1 MEGRNTA
8 SADPP
13 KHPARQLLA
22 AGARLAFSLLLVLIA
37 LYFGDQAAEVT
48 RLPFSTLALR
58 DLLNALLMA
67 MMCVVFASW
76 AVITAVRS
84 RNRKRKPPAKE
95 KGGTP
100 GRIPP

>member
-1 MEGRNTA
+1 M
-8 SADPP
+8 
-13 KHPARQLLA
+13 LA
-22 AGARLAFSLLLVLIA
+22 QGARLLFSLLLALIA

-67 MMCVVFASW
+67 MMGVIFACW
-76 AVITAVRS
+76 AVITAMHR
-84 RNRKRKPPAKE
+84 RQRKPAAKE

-100 GRIPP
+100 

>member
-1 MEGRNTA
+1 MESRDAA
-8 SADPP
+8 SANPHKP
-13 KHPARQLLA
+13 PARQLLA
-22 AGARLAFSLLLVLIA
+22 TGVRLVFSLLLGMVA

-67 MMCVVFASW
+67 MMSVIFACW
-76 AVITAVRS
+76 AVIAAMRS
-84 RNRKRKPPAKE
+84 RRRNPTAKE

-100 GRIPP
+100 GGIPP

>member
-1 MEGRNTA
+1 MTREIRRPEDHLASPERLGSRIGRTA
-8 SADPP
+8 FA
-13 KHPARQLLA
+13 LA
-22 AGARLAFSLLLVLIA
+22 LALIA

-67 MMCVVFASW
+67 MMCVVFACWS
-76 AVITAVRS
+76 VITIRT
-84 RNRKRKPPAKE
+84 RRLHPGKE

-100 GRIPP
+100 